1 MPEHN
6 LIQRPDLISRLQS
19 FFGIRQAHVT
29 PTLGTTISPVVLVAD
44 LTKEQLGT
52 RHVPGL
58 PTTPLLVAAHVVQAA
73 VAAQFGRVLLFNP
86 PGSNRI
92 IRVLAYNSTVNVE
105 LWTAYNVTSPLA
117 NFGIATCLDG
127 DQKSNALAPVFPV
140 VGNVSSDTNAGPVP
154 VPGFQKLG
162 PGIGSL
168 TPLDNPP
175 MILDEGDG
183 FLIWN
188 VTVNSATDINLR
200 WLEETKS
207 QG

>member
-29 PTLGTTISPVVLVAD
+29 PTLATTISPVVMVAD

-58 PTTPLLVAAHVVQAA
+58 PTTPTLVAAHVVQAA

-86 PGSNRI
+86 PGSGRI
-92 IRVLAYNSTVNVE
+92 IRVLSYNSSVNCE
-105 LWTAYNVTSPLA
+105 LFTAYAVNTPLLNA
-117 NFGIATCLDG
+117 GIPYCLDG
-127 DQKSNALAPVFPV
+127 DQKSNPLAPVFPV

-154 VPGFQKLG
+154 SPGFQKLG
-162 PGIGSL
+162 PGLG
-168 TPLDNPP
+168 TMMTLDNPP
-175 MILDEGDG
+175 LILDEGDA

-188 VTVNSATDINLR
+188 ITVNAAFDTNLR